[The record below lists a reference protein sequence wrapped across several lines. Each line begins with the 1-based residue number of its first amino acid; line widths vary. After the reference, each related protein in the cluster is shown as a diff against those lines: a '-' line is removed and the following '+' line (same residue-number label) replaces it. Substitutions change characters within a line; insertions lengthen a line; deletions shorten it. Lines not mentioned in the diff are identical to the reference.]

1 MSRITRPLT
10 ITLLLL
16 TVGCLP
22 SLNGVYT
29 KDDLVFD
36 TKITGFWKQ
45 DKSPATWDFSR
56 RDDASYNLLYTD
68 QHGRSGRFIAH
79 VCRVEGILFLDL
91 FPEKEDVDAA
101 VFYKYHL
108 LPIHTIYQ
116 VKQTSPTLEL
126 VSLDLNWLKKFLT
139 NEPEALAHS
148 TLNGQKLITAP
159 TKELQKFLIAHKDRF
174 TGSFKLNR
182 AGQN

>member
-1 MSRITRPLT
+1 MSRITRPLA

-36 TKITGFWKQ
+36 TKILGFWKQ

-56 RDDASYNLLYTD
+56 RDDTSYNLVYTD
-68 QHGRSGRFIAH
+68 QAGRSGRFIAH
-79 VCRVEGILFLDL
+79 LCRVEDTLLLDL
-91 FPEKEDVDAA
+91 YPEKDDVDAA

-116 VKQTSPTLEL
+116 VKLTSPTLEL
-126 VSLDLNWLKKFLT
+126 VSLDLNWLKKVLT
-139 NEPEALAHS
+139 EEPKALAHS
-148 TLNGQKLITAP
+148 TLNEQKLVTAS
-159 TKELQKFLIAHKDRF
+159 TKDLQKFLMAHKDRF